1 MTASHAYE
9 WGFYNLVHMQQKI
22 SMQIFSTAA
31 EKKIFPL
38 RSAED
43 YTHWMTRA
51 NPHGDPL
58 HCKLL
63 QISTTDIHVRFERD
77 MLTQETSYQVPYG
90 VEGLV

>member
-1 MTASHAYE
+1 MYCESVWLTWNLFTNVRLDTDFNKGSTSKSVLNLMTASHAYE

-43 YTHWMTRA
+43 YTH
-51 NPHGDPL
+51 
-58 HCKLL
+58 
-63 QISTTDIHVRFERD
+63 
-77 MLTQETSYQVPYG
+77 
-90 VEGLV
+90 